1 MTKRPT
7 VLSGIRPTGYLH
19 LGNYFG
25 AVRNFV
31 RMQDDFNCFFF
42 IADLHSLT
50 THPTPENLQA
60 GVKQVLAEYLAC
72 GIDPEKATI
81 YIQSDVPEVTELYT
95 ILNMNAYLGELERT
109 TSFKDKA
116 RQQPDNVNAGL
127 LTYPVLMAADI
138 IIHKANY
145 VPVGKDQEQNLEMAR
160 KFAKRFNHMYKKKVF
175 PMPKPYTFDGK
186 DMIKVPGLDGSGKMG
201 KSEGNAINLFEDP
214 KSIRKKVMRA
224 VTDSGPTEM
233 NQEKPE
239 PIQNL
244 FTLMEIVSEP
254 STVAHF
260 NELYNKCE
268 IRYGDM
274 KKQLAE
280 DIIAYTSP
288 IRERIID
295 ILENDAYLAQV
306 AKTGAE
312 KARES
317 ASKTLAEVK
326 NVVGFKRLF

>member
-1 MTKRPT
+1 MNKPT

-25 AVRNFV
+25 AVRSFV

-42 IADLHSLT
+42 IADIHSLT

-72 GIDPEKATI
+72 GIDHEKATI
-81 YIQSDVPEVTELYT
+81 FIQSDVPEVTELYT

-109 TSFKDKA
+109 TSFKEKA

-138 IIHKANY
+138 IIHKANF

-160 KFAKRFNHMYKKKVF
+160 KFANRFNRMYDKEVF
-175 PMPKPYTFDGK
+175 PIPQPYTFDGK
-186 DMIKVPGLDGSGKMG
+186 DMIKIPGLDGSGKMG
-201 KSEGNAINLFEDP
+201 KSEGNAINLYDDP
-214 KSIRKKVMRA
+214 KEIRKKVMRA

-239 PIQNL
+239 VIRNL
-244 FTLMEIVSEP
+244 FTLMEVVSTP
-254 STVAHF
+254 DVVTHF
-260 NELYNKCE
+260 NGLYNKCE

-274 KKQLAE
+274 KRQLAD
-280 DIIAYTSP
+280 DIISYTEP
-288 IRERIID
+288 IRNRIIEIKED
-295 ILENDAYLAQV
+295 DKYLAKV
-306 AKTGAE
+306 AKLGAE
-312 KARES
+312 KARAS
-317 ASKTLAEVK
+317 ASKTLKEVK
-326 NVVGFKRLF
+326 EVVGFKQLF

>member
-1 MTKRPT
+1 MTNKPT

-31 RMQDDFNCFFF
+31 RMQEDFNCYFF
-42 IADLHSLT
+42 IADIHSLT
-50 THPTPENLQA
+50 THPTPENLQS
-60 GVKQVLAEYLAC
+60 GVRQVLAEYLAC

-81 YIQSDVPEVTELYT
+81 YIQSDMPEVTELYT

-116 RQQPDNVNAGL
+116 RQQPENVNAGL

-138 IIHKANY
+138 IIHKADF

-160 KFAKRFNHMYKKKVF
+160 KFAKRFNRMYKNEVF
-175 PMPKPYTFDGK
+175 PIPRPYTFDGK

-224 VTDSGPTEM
+224 VTDAGPTEM

-239 PIQNL
+239 PVQNL

-254 STVAHF
+254 DTVAHF

-280 DIIAYTSP
+280 DIIKYTTP
-288 IRERIID
+288 IREQIIA
-295 ILENDAYLAQV
+295 ILEDDAYLAKV
-306 AKTGAE
+306 AKLGAE

-317 ASKTLAEVK
+317 ANKTLQEVK
-326 NVVGFKRLF
+326 NVVGFRKLF